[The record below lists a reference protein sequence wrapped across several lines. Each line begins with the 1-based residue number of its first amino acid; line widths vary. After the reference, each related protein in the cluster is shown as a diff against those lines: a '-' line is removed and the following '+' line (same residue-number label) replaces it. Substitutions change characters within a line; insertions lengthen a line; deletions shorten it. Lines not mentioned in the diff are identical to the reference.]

1 MTQIKL
7 FTYTHN
13 MKNLFVFIF
22 TSITLLLP
30 INSFGQEESKIVEK
44 GEFYGDLFL
53 GANFNL
59 KNNQMSYRFNRLHF
73 AYKHNFSEK
82 LYFNG
87 MIESAKEDYALSGS
101 YNGITNLFEFCL
113 GYQSEKLDAKF
124 GLIGTEL
131 NQMQEKLWRNRNIDK
146 VFADKY
152 GFAPTNDLGFILK
165 YKPYKFISLDF
176 AMTNGEGHKSIQ
188 TDSAFRYSIGS
199 SFTKNAFYLRAYTDF
214 IYTNDFQQTNFIGIA
229 GYQTSRLS
237 LAAEFNQQYNSGG
250 VTNSEKYGLS
260 AYFDV
265 NITKK
270 IQLFSRYDYIRSN
283 KLSGQNE
290 NWNIA
295 NDGDL
300 IIAGFEYNIRK
311 GIDISPNY
319 RIWLPDDGT
328 KENSFVFLNL
338 KIEF

>member
-1 MTQIKL
+1 MIHFSDYELEQYINEDIPYLDLTTHLQDIQNKQASLEIITREDVLVSCMEESCRIVKL
-7 FTYTHN
+7 LGCDVDFYIPSKQQAKKGDILLRFSGDYNDVHKAWRSAQVVLEYSCKIATYTHN

-22 TSITLLLP
+22 TSIMLLLP

-146 VFADKY
+146 
-152 GFAPTNDLGFILK
+152 
-165 YKPYKFISLDF
+165 
-176 AMTNGEGHKSIQ
+176 
-188 TDSAFRYSIGS
+188 
-199 SFTKNAFYLRAYTDF
+199 
-214 IYTNDFQQTNFIGIA
+214 
-229 GYQTSRLS
+229 
-237 LAAEFNQQYNSGG
+237 
-250 VTNSEKYGLS
+250 
-260 AYFDV
+260 
-265 NITKK
+265 
-270 IQLFSRYDYIRSN
+270 
-283 KLSGQNE
+283 
-290 NWNIA
+290 
-295 NDGDL
+295 
-300 IIAGFEYNIRK
+300 
-311 GIDISPNY
+311 
-319 RIWLPDDGT
+319 
-328 KENSFVFLNL
+328 
-338 KIEF
+338 